1 MKLAV
6 LCPALLPC
14 LLAAA
19 SAAPGCR
26 LTGFYL
32 DNPPNPFPGVH
43 RIAVA
48 PVEAAGPSDPLKLGE
63 MLASELV
70 QFPGVAVVR
79 PDDLQATARKNDL
92 TLADERSIRALGRLA
107 GVDAVLVAELTEY
120 NPYHPPRIGVAAQ
133 LFFTRTEGAAPRAA
147 IDLSAEGR
155 ARPVK
160 RLDHGDLIQI
170 EKIYDG
176 SQRETRDLAGRYA
189 RGHDLGGEA
198 LDGADRV
205 LWLPDLYF
213 RFVSNRLVRD
223 IFADYQARSKAARE
237 DKEKSEG

>member
-1 MKLAV
+1 
-6 LCPALLPC
+6 
-14 LLAAA
+14 
-19 SAAPGCR
+19 
-26 LTGFYL
+26 
-32 DNPPNPFPGVH
+32 
-43 RIAVA
+43 
-48 PVEAAGPSDPLKLGE
+48 

-70 QFPGVAVVR
+70 QFPGVAVMR
-79 PDDLQATARKNDL
+79 PDDVQATVRKNDL

-107 GVDAVLVAELTEY
+107 DVDAVLVTELTEY
-120 NPYHPPRIGVAAQ
+120 NPYHPQRIGVAAQ
-133 LFFTRTEGAAPRAA
+133 LFFTRTGNAAPRAA
-147 IDLSAEGR
+147 VDLSAEGR

>member
-1 MKLAV
+1 VKISRLR
-6 LCPALLPC
+6 PAFFSA

-19 SAAPGCR
+19 AAAPGCR

-48 PVEAAGPSDPLKLGE
+48 PVEAAGPTDPLKLGE

-79 PDDLQATARKNDL
+79 PEDLQAAARKNDL
-92 TLADERSIRALGRLA
+92 TLADEQSIRTLGRLA
-107 GVDAVLVAELTEY
+107 GADAVLVAELTEY

-133 LFFTRTEGAAPRAA
+133 LFFTRTEPAAHRAA
-147 IDLSAEGR
+147 VDLSAEGR
-155 ARPVK
+155 ARPVR

-170 EKIYDG
+170 ERIYDG

-189 RGHDLGGEA
+189 RGHDLGGDA

-223 IFADYQARSKAARE
+223 IFADYQARPKAGLE
-237 DKEKSEG
+237 ENEKSEG